1 MSKNKRSR
9 LALHFAKRI
18 TEYKLAKELFTR
30 GKDIILSPEAQV
42 LKTFTQHG
50 ETTVFEHCLSVAKF
64 SLLMAHFL
72 ERTLKISIDKD
83 SLVRGA
89 LLHDYFL
96 YDWHDKT
103 VPGRRVHGFTHPTT
117 ARKNA
122 ERDFGLNDLERD
134 IISKHMFP
142 VTPFPPMHR
151 ESVIVNLADKWCAL
165 CETLKLDVSSYII
178 YRVNFNIALAE
189 GEYSIDYGETKAEY

>member
-1 MSKNKRSR
+1 M
-9 LALHFAKRI
+9 ALHFAKRI

-96 YDWHDKT
+96 YDWHEK
-103 VPGRRVHGFTHPTT
+103 GEGHSLHGFFHPRKAWEN
-117 ARKNA
+117 ARQDMPLSDIEKN
-122 ERDFGLNDLERD
+122 
-134 IISKHMFP
+134 IILRHMFP
-142 VTPFPPMHR
+142 LTMVPPQFR
-151 ESVIVNLADKWCAL
+151 EAWLVCAADKICAMK
-165 CETLKLDVSSYII
+165 ETVSK
-178 YRVNFNIALAE
+178 R
-189 GEYSIDYGETKAEY
+189 